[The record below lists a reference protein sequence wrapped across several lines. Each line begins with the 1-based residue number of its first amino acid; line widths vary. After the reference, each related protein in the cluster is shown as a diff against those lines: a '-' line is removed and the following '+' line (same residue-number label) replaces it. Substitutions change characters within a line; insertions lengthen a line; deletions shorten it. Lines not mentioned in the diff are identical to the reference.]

1 MGCSCMKRQE
11 LQNEQKNEMSI
22 EEGIN
27 KEEVEE
33 KDPNFNNLRQ
43 EAVNTECISLDQD
56 RSEEIFDFFNE
67 LRNFPQKYIEESKKY
82 DLENIIL
89 SAEIRQ
95 KSGNINML
103 IKNPFFKLFLDTF
116 VQKYPYSKENI
127 IESLNNDKNIENYKK
142 NFYCSKAPI
151 ENPKECIWNLLKENK
166 DIALDEILYKKMD
179 YFIVSTIS
187 FLEKKTILA
196 YFLFLKKN

>member
-166 DIALDEILYKKMD
+166 DIALDEILYKKVD

-187 FLEKKTILA
+187 TLEKKTILA

>member
-43 EAVNTECISLDQD
+43 ETVNTECISLDQD

-166 DIALDEILYKKMD
+166 DIALDEILYKKVD

-187 FLEKKTILA
+187 TLEKKTILA
-196 YFLFLKKN
+196 YFLFLKKK

>member
-43 EAVNTECISLDQD
+43 ETVNTECISLDQD

-166 DIALDEILYKKMD
+166 DIALDEILYKKVD

-187 FLEKKTILA
+187 TLEKKTILA

>member
-1 MGCSCMKRQE
+1 MGCSCMKKQE
-11 LQNEQKNEMSI
+11 IQNEKNNEMFAD
-22 EEGIN
+22 EGIN
-27 KEEVEE
+27 KEEVV
-33 KDPNFNNLRQ
+33 DFNNLRQ
-43 EAVNTECISLDQD
+43 DTVNTECISLDQD
-56 RSEEIFDFFNE
+56 RSEEIFDFYNE

-95 KSGNINML
+95 KSGNVNML

-151 ENPKECIWNLLKENK
+151 ENPKECIWHLLKENK
-166 DIALDEILYKKMD
+166 DIALDEILYKKVD

-187 FLEKKTILA
+187 TLEQKTILA

>member
-1 MGCSCMKRQE
+1 MKKQE
-11 LQNEQKNEMSI
+11 AEKEKTNEMYMD
-22 EEGIN
+22 GGVN
-27 KEEVEE
+27 KEEEEEEE
-33 KDPNFNNLRQ
+33 KKMIFKNVRQ
-43 EAVNTECISLDQD
+43 DTQNTECISLDQD

-67 LRNFPQKYIEESKKY
+67 LRNFPGKYVEESKKY

-89 SAEIRQ
+89 SAETRQ

-103 IKNPFFKLFLDTF
+103 IKNPFFNLFFDTF

-127 IESLNNDKNIENYKK
+127 MESLNNDKNIENYKK
-142 NFYCSKAPI
+142 YLYCSKGPI

-166 DIALDEILYKKMD
+166 DIAIDEILYKKID